1 MATTPRHLL
10 RRRGSGHH
18 QLTGLG
24 KPVRFT
30 FDNVLYPASGNAH
43 VDSIGILLYL
53 TSPIGTSLAHVYYTG
68 VTAEN
73 PAGYVV
79 DAIDPNEPR
88 ASTSPVP
95 EPSTLWLMGD
105 WPGSDGWDGLS

>member
-1 MATTPRHLL
+1 MDPGTTNSHMSASMSANRF
-10 RRRGSGHH
+10 G
-18 QLTGLG
+18 
-24 KPVRFT
+24 FT
-30 FDNVLYPASGNAH
+30 FDKVLYPASGDAH
-43 VDSIGILLYL
+43 ADTIGILLYL
-53 TSPIGTSLAHVYYTG
+53 SSPIGTSLAHVYYTG

-105 WPGSDGWDGLS
+105 WPGSDGWGGLS